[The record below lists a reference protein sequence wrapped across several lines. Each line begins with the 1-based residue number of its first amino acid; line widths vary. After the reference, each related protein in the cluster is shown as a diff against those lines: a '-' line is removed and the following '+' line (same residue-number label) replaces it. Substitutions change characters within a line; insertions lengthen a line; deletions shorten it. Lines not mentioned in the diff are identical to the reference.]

1 MKDTEQL
8 IEEMCDSMKELLLQK
23 NRSYGDSATNPSNVF
38 SKGSPVDS
46 ICARIDDKLMRI
58 QNRGINDK
66 TEDTVSDLIGYLIL
80 LKVAILKEKSEE
92 YNTMKETI
100 AFGGHVN
107 INGKPISSLEGL
119 NIHYD
124 IKTEDNNN
132 SI

>member
-23 NRSYGDSATNPSNVF
+23 NRNYGDSATNPSNVF
-38 SKGSPVDS
+38 SKGSPVES

-58 QNRGINDK
+58 QNKGINDK

-80 LKVAILKEKSEE
+80 LKVALHKEKDDE
-92 YNTMKETI
+92 YNIFKETI
-100 AFGGHVN
+100 EDGGHVN
-107 INGKPISSLEGL
+107 INGTPISSIEGL
-119 NIHYD
+119 DIHYD
-124 IKTEDNNN
+124 LKTEDNNN

>member
-107 INGKPISSLEGL
+107 ISGKPISSLEGL